1 MLFPASSRWLF
12 SVLVVDPISKTCIHP
27 ASTRLGSVLLWTLGT
42 LFMQVILCPPFPL
55 STRRASVAGL
65 SDTGR
70 PFPVPHREHVFCRH
84 CGENFRQPNLGI
96 VPYRDACQCH
106 PTDTRRLRGIGLV
119 SPNALSSVAISQFRA
134 APLYPDVACEGR
146 GGG

>member
-1 MLFPASSRWLF
+1 
-12 SVLVVDPISKTCIHP
+12 
-27 ASTRLGSVLLWTLGT
+27 
-42 LFMQVILCPPFPL
+42 MQVILCPPFPL

-134 APLYPDVACEGR
+134 ALESQDSTLITSLRDALLARLLDFGHR
-146 GGG
+146 KG